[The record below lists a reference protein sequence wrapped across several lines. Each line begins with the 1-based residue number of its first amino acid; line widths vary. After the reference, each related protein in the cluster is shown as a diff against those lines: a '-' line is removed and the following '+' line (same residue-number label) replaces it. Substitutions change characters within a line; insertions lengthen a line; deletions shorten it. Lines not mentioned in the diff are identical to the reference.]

1 MSILN
6 PHKSPKMS
14 PESQK
19 NPNLLQ
25 FYPHCR
31 HISHTLP
38 PFSEENLHSRL
49 KSALDFDRK
58 PTFSNRENR
67 LWQDFQSYLYVIEL
81 IMHPSN
87 HLKNILKMG
96 PEPSQNNPKFSLL
109 FWTLLHPSLL
119 QEQPAPSTS
128 TTPASPPNYTYSP
141 VCVLKSKPLS
151 ETVNSKL
158 DTLCCAYSFSHDNN
172 WVIAALTDSTGHLL
186 DSAVFAVDE
195 PAR

>member
-1 MSILN
+1 
-6 PHKSPKMS
+6 
-14 PESQK
+14 
-19 NPNLLQ
+19 
-25 FYPHCR
+25 
-31 HISHTLP
+31 
-38 PFSEENLHSRL
+38 
-49 KSALDFDRK
+49 
-58 PTFSNRENR
+58 
-67 LWQDFQSYLYVIEL
+67 
-81 IMHPSN
+81 MHPSN

-195 PAR
+195 PARWVSQPLVDSTMWNRVLFVNRTQSFIVQSTTILADSTIY